1 MPHAYG
7 YRSRTRDLFSRSF
20 RRHGAPHLSTFL
32 INYKIG
38 DYVDI
43 VGNGSAHKGMPYK
56 FYHGR
61 TGRVF
66 NVNPN
71 SIGVIV
77 NKQIRNRIIHKRI
90 HVRLEHLK
98 KSTCLQDL
106 KQRVKKNE
114 EIKKAKKGEKNATL
128 RRQPKGPRGELFI
141 EGAKT
146 EILFQNPEFHK
157 EIF

>member
-1 MPHAYG
+1 MP
-7 YRSRTRDLFSRSF
+7 F
-20 RRHGAPHLSTFL
+20 
-32 INYKIG
+32 
-38 DYVDI
+38 
-43 VGNGSAHKGMPYK
+43 K

-77 NKQIRNRIIHKRI
+77 NKLIRNRIIHKRI

-114 EIKKAKKGEKNATL
+114 EIKKAKKELGFEYKYSLEEGLL
-128 RRQPKGPRGELFI
+128 RLIAWRQKQI
-141 EGAKT
+141 
-146 EILFQNPEFHK
+146 
-157 EIF
+157 